1 MVEKKGYCPKNRRT
15 THRYSGNLSFDVVPF
30 SAFVHFVFPLCEYG
44 LLSLIGTLPIL
55 YIWLYYQM
63 WSISFSERQITI
75 KHFLRK
81 AKIYTYSQIKDGRIS
96 NSYTLH
102 QNIFLRFSDGR
113 SCLFRLEYE
122 NAKNALKI
130 IQTHSSLRNDI

>member
-1 MVEKKGYCPKNRRT
+1 MKKTVIVRKTVGQRIGILAIYLLMLF
-15 THRYSGNLSFDVVPF
+15 LSLLLCILY
-30 SAFVHFVFPLCEYG
+30 FPLCKYG

-75 KHFLRK
+75 KRFLRK

-113 SCLFRLEYE
+113 SCLFRLEDE

>member
-1 MVEKKGYCPKNRRT
+1 MKKRVIVRKTVGQRIGILAIYLLMLF
-15 THRYSGNLSFDVVPF
+15 LSLLLCILY
-30 SAFVHFVFPLCEYG
+30 FPLYEYG

-75 KHFLRK
+75 KRFLRK
-81 AKIYTYSQIKDGRIS
+81 VKTYTYSQIKDGRS
-96 NSYTLH
+96 
-102 QNIFLRFSDGR
+102 F
-113 SCLFRLEYE
+113 LFRLEDE